1 MSLHGNVARL
11 SCVRLFLFLLCLFL
25 VTADTSQTGAGA
37 SALLSRLDNDASLLK
52 TGTTIVGI
60 CCRDG
65 VVLGA
70 DTRSTGGPLV
80 IDKEK
85 LKIHAASSRIFCCA
99 AGTSADCDQI
109 TRACG
114 QVLALQRVEHE
125 LAGESHVLDSVF
137 LAVST
142 IMDLFQTPVG
152 NRMPE
157 SAIILGGV
165 DRLVGPSLYQITRD
179 GGLPTTFCALGSG
192 SVDAISVL
200 ESARRKWGSP
210 ISMSFRDG
218 LECLEQ
224 SVENVDAE
232 TAVEAVRRAVQA
244 GILNDLG
251 SGSHV
256 DICIIK
262 LDGVRQW
269 REMSRGL
276 AFDEK
281 EVGRGQGRSEKA
293 ISPPRRKVS
302 PPNPALGPSGLS
314 VKQM

>member
-1 MSLHGNVARL
+1 MARYGRAL
-11 SCVRLFLFLLCLFL
+11 LALLCLFAAA
-25 VTADTSQTGAGA
+25 ADTSKASAGAGA
-37 SALLSRLDNDASLLK
+37 GALLSRLEKDASLLK
-52 TGTTIVGI
+52 TGTTIVGV

-85 LKIHAASSRIFCCA
+85 LKIHSVSSRIFCCA

-125 LAGESHVLDSVF
+125 LAGESHVLDSIF
-137 LAVST
+137 LAMST
-142 IMDLFQTPVG
+142 IMDLFQMPVG

-179 GGLPTTFCALGSG
+179 GGLRTTFCALGSG

-210 ISMSFRDG
+210 VSISFNDG

-224 SVENVDAE
+224 NVENVDTE

-256 DICIIK
+256 DLCIIK

-269 REMSRGL
+269 REKLRS
-276 AFDEK
+276 AFDAER
-281 EVGRGQGRSEKA
+281 EAGRGQGGSE
-293 ISPPRRKVS
+293 IVLPHNRRKLS
-302 PPNPALGPSGLS
+302 PANPALGPSGLR
-314 VKQM
+314 VKQI